1 MNRSW
6 ACLAGLILFC
16 VQALAEPLP
25 QPLTLQQALALAD
38 TGHPQTLLQR
48 AQQSRREAELQSVL
62 SEQHVEARFIADG
75 RLVEPSTND
84 PDISRNDSRLH
95 LTLSKRLYDF
105 GQSRAQT
112 SVAQAR
118 LASEQQRLAYVL
130 QQRRLDIIR
139 NFLDVLLAD
148 RAYAVADE
156 SMAIEFVRLDRL
168 QQRNKLLQ
176 RSDVALAEQQARYQ
190 KQRTLRYRAE
200 SQQRITRAR
209 LAESLN
215 RPDDLPSDLV
225 QPDISVIDREVPAL
239 ELLVQQALANNPLL
253 LTLRQEVEAAQLQMQ
268 AARKSGR
275 PVLSGELRASDYAR
289 EFTTR
294 DKLRAGLLLDVPLYT
309 GGRVKSRQ
317 AAAIAELHTAQARIL
332 ETESDLRQSLRDAV
346 EQLGVLRAEHD
357 QALAEQAFRELAL
370 DRARTNYELEFAS
383 DLGNTMAD
391 ATAAALVQMRTEFQA
406 LLHWVEI
413 ALLTGNPEWDPVQ

>member
-6 ACLAGLILFC
+6 AVLAGLILFC
-16 VQALAEPLP
+16 LQAPAEPLP
-25 QPLTLQQALALAD
+25 QPLTLQQALAFAD
-38 TGHPQTLLQR
+38 TDHPQTLLQR
-48 AQQSRREAELQSVL
+48 AQQSRREAELRSVL

-84 PDISRNDSRLH
+84 PEISRNDSRLH

-130 QQRRLDIIR
+130 QQRRLDIMR

-148 RAYAVADE
+148 RAFAVADE

-225 QPDISVIDREVPAL
+225 QPDISVIDRDVPAL
-239 ELLVQQALANNPLL
+239 ELLAQQALANNPLL
-253 LTLRQEVEAAQLQMQ
+253 LTLRQEAEAAQLQMQ

-317 AAAIAELHTAQARIL
+317 AAAIAELHTVQARIL
-332 ETESDLRQSLRDAV
+332 ETESDIRQSLRDAV

-370 DRARTNYELEFAS
+370 DRARTNYELEFSS

-391 ATAAALVQMRTEFQA
+391 ATAAGLVRMRTEFQA